1 MKVTLAMV
9 CSLEQMG
16 QDADRRMDQRK
27 DELLREELKAWE
39 NEGKMS
45 IAKNRVALHQPNL
58 SLTKGAADMLF
69 SFKSLSL
76 GGPLAKADHPRRN
89 RGGLRR
95 VY

>member
-1 MKVTLAMV
+1 MAVGYWV
-9 CSLEQMG
+9 EQMG

-76 GGPLAKADHPRRN
+76 GGPLAKADHPRRS

>member
-1 MKVTLAMV
+1 
-9 CSLEQMG
+9 MG

-76 GGPLAKADHPRRN
+76 GGVMARADYPGRDRGRLRN
-89 RGGLRR
+89 I
-95 VY
+95 Y